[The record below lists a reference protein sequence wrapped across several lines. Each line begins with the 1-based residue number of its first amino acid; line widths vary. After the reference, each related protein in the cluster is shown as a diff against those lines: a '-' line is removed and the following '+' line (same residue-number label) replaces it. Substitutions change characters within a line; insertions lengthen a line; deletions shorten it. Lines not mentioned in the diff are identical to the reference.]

1 MDEILSTAQVA
12 DAYGCFTPDGLRW
25 MRHVGKGPQHF
36 KVGRKVYYRRSVVEQ
51 WITDREAE
59 SVLGV

>member
-1 MDEILSTAQVA
+1 
-12 DAYGCFTPDGLRW
+12 
-25 MRHVGKGPQHF
+25 VGRGPQSF